1 MDSCFGM
8 NPGKEQEFASTPVA
22 QAACLYMDVS
32 HAMILQRD
40 DSWQLVDALETL
52 DACVFLCESPSGCR
66 DEGECTV

>member
-8 NPGKEQEFASTPVA
+8 NSGKEQEFASTPVA
-22 QAACLYMDVS
+22 QAASLYMDVS